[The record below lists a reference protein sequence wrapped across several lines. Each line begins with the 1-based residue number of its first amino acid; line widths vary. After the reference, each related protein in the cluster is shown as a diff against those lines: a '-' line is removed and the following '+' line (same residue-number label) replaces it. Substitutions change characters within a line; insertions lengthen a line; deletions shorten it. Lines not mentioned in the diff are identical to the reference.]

1 MKNYQI
7 TQWCSRFIEEQVKEG
22 DICIDATMGNGND
35 TLLLSRL
42 AGPDGQVLA
51 FDIQEQAL
59 QAARQKLLREN
70 APANYTLF
78 LESHTHMADHV
89 KPDSVSCIVF
99 NFGYLPGGD
108 HSLATRSETS
118 IQALEQSLTLLK
130 KGGLLSLCIYSGGDS
145 GFEERDALL
154 TWLKKLDSHNYL
166 VIRSDYYNRPQQ
178 SAHPGSGHPGF
189 TESAN
194 SFFAAQKKS
203 VLKTFSL
210 IFSTDFLF
218 IPKCSCI
225 VCPCQSMILMD
236 SITGC

>member
-1 MKNYQI
+1 MPRWEMAMI
-7 TQWCSRFIEEQVKEG
+7 PCFS
-22 DICIDATMGNGND
+22 
-35 TLLLSRL
+35 
-42 AGPDGQVLA
+42 DGQVLA

-166 VIRSDYYNRPQQ
+166 VIRSDYYNRPNN
-178 SAHPGSGHPGF
+178 PPIP
-189 TESAN
+189 
-194 SFFAAQKKS
+194 
-203 VLKTFSL
+203 VLVIRL
-210 IFSTDFLF
+210 H
-218 IPKCSCI
+218 
-225 VCPCQSMILMD
+225 
-236 SITGC
+236 